1 MKSRDCGRI
10 FALRFC
16 LVFALCPIS
25 RHCAKHLS
33 PFFPRLNSNAL
44 FTIKM
49 AYSTMLRFL
58 VTLLIWGGL
67 VLSARAKTLTNI
79 SYDGR
84 NVILQLSSE
93 ASPKVFSI
101 GDGKP
106 RIVVDLPNGDM
117 NIGGKTL
124 VKGPQTIEGE
134 GAVKRVRI
142 AARDGGLRAVLDLT
156 PGTKMADYSV
166 IGDIIIISLDGKVAV
181 TTPAAPK
188 PVTGPRYFKNAVPFP
203 RLAPQSAIK
212 PIRKPI
218 IVIDPGHGG
227 RDPGAVG
234 SKGTHEKSIT
244 WASAK
249 ELQKQLLMTGR
260 YDIIM
265 TRSKDVYVDHEE
277 RIRIARAGGA
287 DLFISIHADSAGNK
301 TARGASVY
309 TLADRAKNRSKRIV
323 NSQNWIMDV
332 DLTAQSDPV
341 GDILV
346 DLAQRS
352 TATQSEKFADIL
364 LNELGSTTQLIG
376 NSHRRAGYFVLLA
389 PDVPAVLL
397 EMGFLSNRQDEKL
410 LNSAAHRKKVLKSV
424 TRSINKYFDRQ
435 K

>member
-1 MKSRDCGRI
+1 
-10 FALRFC
+10 
-16 LVFALCPIS
+16 
-25 RHCAKHLS
+25 
-33 PFFPRLNSNAL
+33 
-44 FTIKM
+44 
-49 AYSTMLRFL
+49 MLRFL

-67 VLSARAKTLTNI
+67 VLSARAETLTNV

-84 NVILQLSSE
+84 NVILQLSGE
-93 ASPKVFSI
+93 TSPEIFSV
-101 GDGKP
+101 GNGKP

-124 VKGPQTIEGE
+124 KKGPQVLDGQ
-134 GAVKRVRI
+134 GGVKRVRV
-142 AARDGGLRAVLDLT
+142 AARDGGLRAVLDLES
-156 PGTKMADYSV
+156 GTKMTDHSV
-166 IGDIIIISLDGKVAV
+166 VGDVIIITLEGQAAKAMPRTQSVAQTV
-181 TTPAAPK
+181 S
-188 PVTGPRYFKNAVPFP
+188 GPRYFENSIPYP
-203 RLAPQSAIK
+203 RLAPKGVTKSV
-212 PIRKPI
+212 RKPV

-227 RDPGAVG
+227 RDPGAIG
-234 SKGTHEKSIT
+234 GGGTHEKKIT

-249 ELQKQLLMTGR
+249 ELEKQLLATGR
-260 YDIIM
+260 YKVIM
-265 TRSKDVYVDHEE
+265 TRTTDVYVDHKE

-332 DLTAQSDPV
+332 DLTEQSDPV

-352 TATQSEKFADIL
+352 TSTQSEKFADTL
-364 LNELGSTTQLIG
+364 LQELGGATHLIG

-397 EMGFLSNRQDEKL
+397 EMGFLSNTKDEKL
-410 LNSAAHRKKVLKSV
+410 LKNAAHRKKVLKSV
-424 TRSINKYFDRQ
+424 TRSINKYFDGQ